1 MPTMELDMQ
10 QAASAA
16 PADAESRTARA
27 PVVVVVPP
35 AAPAPEPQTSLMVGS
50 AISKTNK
57 KARLSADGAYSVS
70 VNTVPGHITAGTM
83 ATSAGAAAEAAFGF
97 AAAVRRVA
105 QEAATAAETAA
116 LAAAAARQFAKEAAA
131 SAQQAEL
138 AAAAAAAAVANGV
151 MIIDDVDDCSLADV
165 PRGASPANASL
176 APALVAEERLPSM
189 QSFAADRS
197 QRNSYATVVPGS
209 PSDYF
214 ARLLETSSKSLLRR
228 SISNCM
234 AHVVLLLVGGGRQ

>member
-1 MPTMELDMQ
+1 MCKRAICDFRFCSPRLIHPPAHPEPAPEVDHQAVTAGAREAGEVPVEAASAPSTPTKTTPWPPLAVVPPPPPPPPRTLLRKDIADEEPEPMPPMELDMQ

-50 AISKTNK
+50 AISKTKK

-70 VNTVPGHITAGTM
+70 VNTVPGHKTAGTM

-97 AAAVRRVA
+97 AAAARRVA
-105 QEAATAAETAA
+105 QEAATAAESAA

-138 AAAAAAAAVANGV
+138 AAAAAAA
-151 MIIDDVDDCSLADV
+151 
-165 PRGASPANASL
+165 
-176 APALVAEERLPSM
+176 
-189 QSFAADRS
+189 
-197 QRNSYATVVPGS
+197 TV
-209 PSDYF
+209 
-214 ARLLETSSKSLLRR
+214 
-228 SISNCM
+228 
-234 AHVVLLLVGGGRQ
+234 